1 MMLHVLDTGIKEVQ
15 PLPAQDVT
23 WIIVT
28 TITDKEFQPNLT
40 LNM

>member
-1 MMLHVLDTGIKEVQ
+1 MQKYVNKLIDHGVRKVI
-15 PLPAQDVT
+15 

-28 TITDKEFQPNLT
+28 TITDKAFQPNLT